1 MNVCLQKQSNRFC
14 EIDLLHLKLVIK
26 KKKRKK
32 EAALQF
38 LYFQIFPGLIFPLW
52 FSHNK
57 LGLSQTRQMWNVSA
71 GFQGHGII
79 PYEIP
84 GTEVKNFKHHET
96 IVAIKN
102 YILASVNHNRCT
114 VSNK

>member
-1 MNVCLQKQSNRFC
+1 
-14 EIDLLHLKLVIK
+14 
-26 KKKRKK
+26 
-32 EAALQF
+32 
-38 LYFQIFPGLIFPLW
+38 
-52 FSHNK
+52 
-57 LGLSQTRQMWNVSA
+57 MWNVSA

-84 GTEVKNFKHHET
+84 GAEVKNFKHHET

-102 YILASVNHNRCT
+102 YILASANHNRCT

>member
-1 MNVCLQKQSNRFC
+1 MNVCLQKQSNHFC
-14 EIDLLHLKLVIK
+14 ENDLLPLKMVIK
-26 KKKRKK
+26 ERKK
-32 EAALQF
+32 EAALLF

-84 GTEVKNFKHHET
+84 GTEVKSFKHHET